1 MAIILDI
8 HPDNPQPR
16 LVKQAAEMLRAGK
29 IAVLPT
35 DSCFAL
41 ACHIGDKEA
50 QERINRIRH
59 VDKNH
64 HFTLL
69 CADLSELGVYASI
82 NKNAYRLLRKYTPGP
97 YTFIMTATKEVPKRL
112 ANPKRKTIGLRVPD
126 NRIMHAILA
135 EMGEPLLSVTLIIP
149 PEKQPLTED
158 QDILDRLDK
167 LVDLIVQGGHCGAQA
182 TTVIDLEESIPKV
195 LRRGRG
201 ECDF

>member
-1 MAIILDI
+1 LAIILDI